1 LFERQLYRHLNKELA
16 AWLQT
21 PITEWR
27 DVAFIIPKFDGK
39 WGRPHPC
46 LNLVEAFRD
55 PDLQELRLV
64 ANAVKHGQDGQSYRH
79 LQRLCAPVLDK
90 ARLDDEW
97 SGSYTVL
104 GIEISVQPR
113 DVERYRDAILRFWSL
128 DGTFWAPRS
137 AFN

>member
-1 LFERQLYRHLNKELA
+1 EGVLEAAYEHAFDAAIQFMEMRSVFLTTGVSGLFHLFERQLYRHLNKELA

-39 WGRPHPC
+39 WGRLHPC

-79 LQRLCAPVLDK
+79 
-90 ARLDDEW
+90 
-97 SGSYTVL
+97 
-104 GIEISVQPR
+104 
-113 DVERYRDAILRFWSL
+113 
-128 DGTFWAPRS
+128 
-137 AFN
+137 

>member
-1 LFERQLYRHLNKELA
+1 LA

-39 WGRPHPC
+39 WGEATPC

-64 ANAVKHGQDGQSYRH
+64 ANVVKHGQDGQSYRH